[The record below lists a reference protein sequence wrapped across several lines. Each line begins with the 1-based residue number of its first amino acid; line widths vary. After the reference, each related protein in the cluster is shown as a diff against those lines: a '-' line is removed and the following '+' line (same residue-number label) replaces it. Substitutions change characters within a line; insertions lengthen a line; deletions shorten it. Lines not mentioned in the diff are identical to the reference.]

1 MDLWQRAKG
10 FAEEAAKRSQ
20 EISKEAAKRSQE
32 LTKGAAKFSQE
43 FVSETAKKS
52 KEIASEAAKKAD
64 LLRSEALRA
73 AEQIKTLTVDLPIP
87 MPSTVGQASNAAVVP
102 EPGSDLER
110 FGVTEELRE
119 FVKGITIS
127 TFRDFPMQDE
137 PETSDVPTVSNV
149 RQDLNEWQARHATL
163 VLSTVKEISNFRYE
177 LCPRY
182 MKERKFWR
190 IYFILVDSHVAPFEK
205 QYMEELKKKEEQ
217 KQIDSVKENPTALPP
232 TAPDAK
238 ETELPKSSTSL
249 TAEDLDA
256 FLLGDLGS
264 DDEGLDDGK
273 DGLDDDFDK
282 IGSTSILP
290 LFDAY
295 AAMLRGRAILS
306 SPFPF
311 LSSLFFSASAS
322 SASYSFCKRKPPY
335 HPSLKPPVAK
345 KIPFTCS
352 AHGRTWEDPYRWMSD
367 TGDPDLVDYL
377 GRENAYADSFMA
389 DTFDIRRSLVGE
401 MKSRMPDKFLAYTL
415 DISGNESFTLQ
426 VKDLHSGHVIPNS
439 KVEGVVSLAWAEKDM
454 SCCMDITSTKD
465 GKFITINSN
474 SRTSSEEG
482 QDVSFQDMDIFH
494 GHLVLSIQQKG
505 LPLFCSIDI
514 PMSVNSEQPI
524 KLENLNPWFFPVPSC
539 LCSIVAGSNHDF
551 MSSIYRVM
559 PDIIVDYDMGKREF
573 TILHQEEV
581 VGLTE
586 KGESDS
592 YGVAFPFIFTITK
605 SKKDESLEDGQQQSW
620 TDLSEAFSC
629 ERIEVVSHD
638 GFMVP
643 LTIVRPQKAKHT
655 NQSPGL
661 LHGYGAYGEVLD
673 KSWCSDHICL
683 LSRGWVLAYA
693 DVRGGGGEGSLHQ
706 SGTRACK
713 MNSIYDFTACG
724 MYLVNEGFVHKNKLA
739 AIGCSAGGLLVAAAI
754 NIYHS
759 LFSAV
764 ILKVP
769 FLDICNT
776 MLNPCLPLTI
786 LDYDEFGDPRNQA
799 DFEIIHHY
807 SPFDNITQG
816 CYPSVLVTASF
827 HDSRVGVWEAAKW
840 VAQVREKT
848 CPTCSQSVILKT
860 NMSGGH
866 FGEGGR
872 YIHCEDVAF
881 EYAFLIKAMGMLDD
895 EKQSHYYQM
904 DSFGKKC

>member
-10 FAEEAAKRSQ
+10 FAE
-20 EISKEAAKRSQE
+20 EAAKRSQE

-87 MPSTVGQASNAAVVP
+87 MPSTVGQASSAAVVP

-163 VLSTVKEISNFRYE
+163 VLSTVKVFPCEISNFRYE

-205 QYMEELKKKEEQ
+205 QYMEELKKEEQ

-264 DDEGLDDGK
+264 DDEGLGKQHFIYTFFYFGIIDKDDGK

-322 SASYSFCKRKPPY
+322 ASSASYSFCKRKPPC

-367 TGDPDLVDYL
+367 TGD
-377 GRENAYADSFMA
+377 
-389 DTFDIRRSLVGE
+389 
-401 MKSRMPDKFLAYTL
+401 
-415 DISGNESFTLQ
+415 
-426 VKDLHSGHVIPNS
+426 
-439 KVEGVVSLAWAEKDM
+439 
-454 SCCMDITSTKD
+454 
-465 GKFITINSN
+465 
-474 SRTSSEEG
+474 
-482 QDVSFQDMDIFH
+482 
-494 GHLVLSIQQKG
+494 
-505 LPLFCSIDI
+505 
-514 PMSVNSEQPI
+514 
-524 KLENLNPWFFPVPSC
+524 
-539 LCSIVAGSNHDF
+539 
-551 MSSIYRVM
+551 
-559 PDIIVDYDMGKREF
+559 
-573 TILHQEEV
+573 
-581 VGLTE
+581 
-586 KGESDS
+586 
-592 YGVAFPFIFTITK
+592 
-605 SKKDESLEDGQQQSW
+605 
-620 TDLSEAFSC
+620 
-629 ERIEVVSHD
+629 RI
-638 GFMVP
+638 
-643 LTIVRPQKAKHT
+643 
-655 NQSPGL
+655 
-661 LHGYGAYGEVLD
+661 
-673 KSWCSDHICL
+673 W
-683 LSRGWVLAYA
+683 W
-693 DVRGGGGEGSLHQ
+693 
-706 SGTRACK
+706 
-713 MNSIYDFTACG
+713 
-724 MYLVNEGFVHKNKLA
+724 
-739 AIGCSAGGLLVAAAI
+739 
-754 NIYHS
+754 
-759 LFSAV
+759 
-764 ILKVP
+764 
-769 FLDICNT
+769 
-776 MLNPCLPLTI
+776 TI
-786 LDYDEFGDPRNQA
+786 LDGRTPMP
-799 DFEIIHHY
+799 I
-807 SPFDNITQG
+807 
-816 CYPSVLVTASF
+816 PSWPTRLTSA
-827 HDSRVGVWEAAKW
+827 EAWLA
-840 VAQVREKT
+840 R
-848 CPTCSQSVILKT
+848 
-860 NMSGGH
+860 
-866 FGEGGR
+866 
-872 YIHCEDVAF
+872 
-881 EYAFLIKAMGMLDD
+881 
-895 EKQSHYYQM
+895 
-904 DSFGKKC
+904 